1 MLQIKQGFVSES
13 GQLTY
18 RIYVVEAFWG
28 FLGLKM
34 AMHFFFMWKYST
46 INALLW
52 DNTASTVQFS
62 HFVYQLGVSI
72 NVHSSNFTTVVPQR
86 IEGSRKN
93 SMMSEIL
100 NFTQKP
106 EILGVPGYNQMVCNV
121 FLKSFTLKELESIRK
136 FYGSLTTFAKNVD
149 FLQYIL

>member
-1 MLQIKQGFVSES
+1 
-13 GQLTY
+13 
-18 RIYVVEAFWG
+18 
-28 FLGLKM
+28 
-34 AMHFFFMWKYST
+34 MHFFFMCKYST

-106 EILGVPGYNQMVCNV
+106 EILGVPGYNQMVCTV
-121 FLKSFTLKELESIRK
+121 FLKSFTLKELESIRNSMGLLPHLLK
-136 FYGSLTTFAKNVD
+136 MSIFFNISSNKKNLTIAGKPCDNC
-149 FLQYIL
+149 